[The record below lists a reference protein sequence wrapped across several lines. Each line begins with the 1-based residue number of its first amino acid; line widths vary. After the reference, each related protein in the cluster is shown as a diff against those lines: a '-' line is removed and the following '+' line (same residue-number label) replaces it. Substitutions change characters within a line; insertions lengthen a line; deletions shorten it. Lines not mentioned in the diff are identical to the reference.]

1 MEQDQTQPH
10 SQRTLRKVL
19 IVETNCIFDAG
30 LQNLLLSRGD
40 LIVRSIARSE
50 LGTLMEV
57 IATYCPDVIVID
69 DQLLASYATRL
80 LQISRKHPQLR
91 VISMSLS
98 DNHLYIFDQKQML
111 VSQSKDFLSL
121 V

>member
-1 MEQDQTQPH
+1 M
-10 SQRTLRKVL
+10 
-19 IVETNCIFDAG
+19 
-30 LQNLLLSRGD
+30 
-40 LIVRSIARSE
+40 RSIARSE